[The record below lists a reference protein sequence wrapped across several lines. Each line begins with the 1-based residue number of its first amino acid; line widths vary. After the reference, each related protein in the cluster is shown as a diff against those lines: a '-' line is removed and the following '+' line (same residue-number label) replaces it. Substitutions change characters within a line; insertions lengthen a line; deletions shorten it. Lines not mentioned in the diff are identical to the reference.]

1 MKLRDSLRIIAILMF
16 AETVIWCF
24 KTPYMNYFD
33 DTFYP
38 LFGQFASIL
47 RDYYLLFAIWVQ
59 FALYVVFAWHI
70 VWVGSRIPNSR
81 FGGYFL
87 LDSGVALANAALIS
101 GTDYFDQYMVGFWVK
116 IAFEAL
122 AILTCFWAGHK
133 LYKDLHSSA
142 VRTICFSYWILSFR
156 HLAYC
161 IILLITLFKYGPT
174 GISEDALTERGT
186 INVVWWFMTPTLL
199 FSRWLLMKGTLALKL
214 KAEEKDKKREL
225 KVV

>member
-16 AETVIWCF
+16 VEAVIVCLR
-24 KTPYMNYFD
+24 TPYMNYFD
-33 DTFYP
+33 DIFYP
-38 LFGQFASIL
+38 LFGQFASIV
-47 RDYYLLFAIWVQ
+47 RDYYLIFAIWVQ
-59 FALYVVFAWHI
+59 LLFYVVFAWHI

-81 FGGYFL
+81 FGSYFL
-87 LDSGVALANAALIS
+87 LDSGVALVNAALV
-101 GTDYFDQYMVGFWVK
+101 TTAFQFDQYMVGFWVK
-116 IAFEAL
+116 LAVEAF

-156 HLAYC
+156 HFVYC
-161 IILLITLFKYGPT
+161 IILLATLFKYGPT
-174 GISEDALTERGT
+174 GISEDALADKGA
-186 INVVWWFMTPTLL
+186 INTAWWFMTPTLL